1 LWQLYSAQIAPAPT
15 GLDSQWVIRDWK
27 CKVPKKPIT
36 DSDVQ
41 IRAQNE
47 QMISEYTGELRNEVK
62 SLRTLF
68 TQTFTLQLDIVSL
81 QLDDIKS
88 SIARTPEDVPN
99 TNEIIDKIKQLETH
113 LILLKEQLE
122 EKK

>member
-1 LWQLYSAQIAPAPT
+1 
-15 GLDSQWVIRDWK
+15 
-27 CKVPKKPIT
+27 
-36 DSDVQ
+36 
-41 IRAQNE
+41 
-47 QMISEYTGELRNEVK
+47 MISEYTGELRNEVK